1 MQSHLDKLPTLFYA
15 ETGHSMKIKAILEIL
30 NNNLKTI
37 CFTINKEGMF
47 LRTRTNANQYLEMN
61 LFADRF
67 DVFTFNLPAPIH
79 IGVESHFC
87 SFSKALANKSSAIFS
102 ITTPNILKAAVVQED
117 SFSFSME
124 VITEVIQNVSCEPLQ
139 IYTQPCIPIKI
150 PLFTH
155 TCKLFKGPSQ
165 DFVVVKEKGLLKMII
180 KNIDL
185 ITKTAVFGSEDKN
198 DNSLITQQYK
208 LDQFIRIVKIT
219 DFAKDVIKVYLEEDK
234 PMMIQ
239 AECDLGVF
247 CVYFLKDGEDNDG
260 ENTKGQTYMKG

>member
-1 MQSHLDKLPTLFYA
+1 
-15 ETGHSMKIKAILEIL
+15 MKIKAILEIL

-61 LFADRF
+61 LLADKF
-67 DVFTFNLPAPIH
+67 DVFTFNFPAPIH

-87 SFSKALANKSSAIFS
+87 SFSKALVNKSSAIFS
-102 ITTPNILKAAVVQED
+102 ITTPNILKAAVMYGD
-117 SFSFSME
+117 SYSFSME

-139 IYTQPCIPIKI
+139 TYSQPGIPIKI
-150 PLFTH
+150 PLFTQ

-180 KNIDL
+180 KNMDL
-185 ITKTAVFGSEDKN
+185 ITKTAIFGSENKN
-198 DNSLITQQYK
+198 DNSLITQQYN
-208 LDQFIRIVKIT
+208 LDQFIRIIKVT
-219 DFAKDVIKVYLEEDK
+219 DFAKDSIKVHLEEGN

-247 CVYFLKDGEDNDG
+247 CVYFLKDGNEEDEEKNF
-260 ENTKGQTYMKG
+260 KAQTYMKG

>member
-1 MQSHLDKLPTLFYA
+1 MQPQQTKLPTLFYA
-15 ETGHSMKIKAILEIL
+15 VTGHSMKVKAILEIL

-37 CFTINKEGMF
+37 CFTINERGMF

-61 LFADRF
+61 LFADKF
-67 DVFTFNLPAPIH
+67 DVFKFNFPNPIH

-87 SFSKALANKSSAIFS
+87 SFSKALVTKSSAIFS
-102 ITTPNILKAAVVQED
+102 ITTPNILKAAVLYGD

-139 IYTQPCIPIKI
+139 TYSEPGIQVPIS
-150 PLFTH
+150 LFTH

-180 KNIDL
+180 KNMDL
-185 ITKTAVFGSEDKN
+185 ITKTAVFGSEDPN
-198 DNSLITQQYK
+198 DTGLVTQQYK

-219 DFAKDVIKVYLEEDK
+219 DFAKDTIKIYLEKGK
-234 PMMIQ
+234 PMMVQ
-239 AECDLGVF
+239 AECDLGIF
-247 CVYFLKDGEDNDG
+247 CVYFLKDED
-260 ENTKGQTYMKG
+260 EEEPIKGQTTYQKG